1 MRILYSE
8 PKPEAKE
15 FLKSLYG
22 ICFLILGIMIILA
35 YRCKRIYWGMHRE
48 LKAGRLHA
56 QPESYDYNLN
66 GGVEVSGEKDT
77 AFNHLLYFIQYQ
89 RTGHIEQAN
98 EQIRKAELDIY
109 KEQ

>member
-1 MRILYSE
+1 MIWNAVLYSE

-35 YRCKRIYWGMHRE
+35 YRCKRIYWGMRRE

-56 QPESYDYNLN
+56 QPESYDYNLM
-66 GGVEVSGEKDT
+66 EAWKCLEKK
-77 AFNHLLYFIQYQ
+77 IQHSI
-89 RTGHIEQAN
+89 TCFTLSN
-98 EQIRKAELDIY
+98 IREPDI
-109 KEQ
+109 